1 MSKKTRK
8 IISFFMFLCFSIALI
23 EPFKVQAATI
33 PYAELKIDKDGLKKV
48 YDTLFNES
56 LVKENV
62 KTISKDEAKNHPVA
76 MVKLENG
83 KVAYYV
89 DGKPYY
95 PLAVE
100 TGWWDTRVDNNGKMS
115 YNDPSDVGDDFKDI
129 TDEEWNSYFSD
140 MNNMGFNTV
149 QLMTYWRD
157 WEPVQGQYDFTFL
170 NHVTDLAAQNGLKTE
185 LILFFHSQTDNIP
198 RVMDKF
204 WGYDMD
210 NQEINGKEYSLS
222 MQWGNSLT
230 SAEDIRDYRDR
241 YNQAGIENFIEYWHP
256 EVFKGVTNALEAL
269 GRNFK
274 DSSNIIGYQIGNEEG
289 FNFYVD
295 GGDDKNP
302 YYKEI
307 KKMYES
313 DENNAGKNT
322 DTFRADLIN
331 NLWKAFSNAL
341 HKGDPYK
348 PTTTNIQSGHTE
360 KQGIM
365 YGDFSNDGT
374 TIDFYKSVDMI
385 GSMFYGSAASLYPNL
400 DKVYNTYKTEGI
412 ENTYATGF
420 PILFPTEISGTMND
434 GSVAKQITA
443 QTIARGGQGIG
454 IYCYGEFYD
463 NFEKNGMKYP
473 KPVLGT
479 IETMLQILKDNMDII
494 HSGVPVT
501 KDLTNN
507 IFMEMKSNENI
518 QGKPTLNVLEGI
530 DGKGLGVLHF
540 PGNSNAGNS
549 SPANTNRT
557 ITMALSAKEP
567 GNYKVNIAKTDGT
580 VDVKIV
586 NVQEATGEAEFT
598 IDTTGLD
605 VSYITAEKTDETE
618 IGEGTLES
626 IEIYGKI
633 TKIEYTLNEEF
644 DPTTIKIRAKYSNGL
659 VKLLNGEN
667 EIQFAGFDSEI
678 VGEKTVTAQYQGKE
692 VSFKVFVKESDYY
705 TNMREVASSQL
716 ELLFDGAI
724 DNGDSGNFKA
734 EATDLEKMRSGDAFI
749 EYNFKEKVQLSGID
763 MWTNYGADQGIK
775 KFKVT
780 TLNENGEWVF
790 VKDEDGVL
798 DKEFTLNW
806 TTKVETCEKLGVTF
820 NPVTTSKVRIY
831 VTDVGN
837 TWGSKFAMREIKFTK
852 TKPNVVLEGIEVKA
866 PNKTEYFIG
875 EELNT
880 QGMKVIAKY
889 SDGTSEVLDL
899 ENINISG
906 FTSDVVGEKE
916 ITVSYTEKEIIKKAT
931 FKINVK
937 EIPYLSNFDL
947 FEGYSLDYL
956 FDGKIE
962 GGTSVSFKADN
973 TNLDKMEKEEGWIQ
987 YNFDNKVQLN
997 GIDMWTNYG
1006 SQQGI
1011 LTFKIATLDENGNW
1025 LFIEDKN
1032 DLEKTNGVGKTFTLK
1047 WETKVN
1053 ECEKQGVTF
1062 EPVNTDKV
1070 RIYVLSVAHDW
1081 NEDITGINKFAM
1093 REIKFNTEE
1102 ISVPAPVLDGIE
1114 VKLPNKKEYVVGED
1128 LNLEGMQVIANYSD
1142 GSKEDV
1148 TGKVEVTGY
1157 NGKLAGEQIIT
1168 VKYKEKIAE
1177 FKVIV
1182 KEANLPE
1189 EIVLTGIEVVAPT
1202 KIEYKVGEKL
1212 NLEGMKVIAK
1222 YSNGTVKDIA
1232 LDNLLIS
1239 DLDSTTVGEKI
1250 ITVKYEGKMAEFKVM
1265 VKSEEGSQS
1274 KPSDNNKPSDND
1286 KPLGDNNASNESA
1299 DTDGKDN
1306 INLPATGGSSPV
1318 AIGVLGTIISLAGIF
1333 MIKRKN

>member
-1 MSKKTRK
+1 MSQKTRK
-8 IISFFMFLCFSIALI
+8 IISFFMFLCFSIVLI
-23 EPFKVQAATI
+23 KPFKVQAATI
-33 PYAELKIDKDGLKKV
+33 PYDELKIDKDGLKKV

-56 LVKENV
+56 LAKENV
-62 KTISKDEAKNHPVA
+62 KTISEGEAQSHPVA

-170 NHVTDLAAQNGLKTE
+170 NHVTNLAAQNGLKTE

-230 SAEDIRDYRDR
+230 SAEDIRNHRDR
-241 YNQAGIENFIEYWHP
+241 YNQAGIENFLEYWHP

-274 DSSNIIGYQIGNEEG
+274 DSSNVIGYQIGNEEG

-307 KKMYES
+307 KKMYEA

-479 IETMLQILKDNMDII
+479 IETMLQILKDNIDII

-501 KDLTNN
+501 KELTSN
-507 IFMEMKSNENI
+507 IFMEIKSNENI

-549 SPANTNRT
+549 SPANINRT
-557 ITMALSAKEP
+557 ITIALLAKEP

-586 NVQEATGEAEFT
+586 NVQEANGEAEFT

-633 TKIEYTLNEEF
+633 TKTEYTLNEEF

-667 EIQFAGFDSEI
+667 EIQFVGFDSET
-678 VGEKTVTAQYQGKE
+678 VGEKTVTAQYKGKE

-716 ELLFDGAI
+716 ELLFDGVI

-749 EYNFKEKVQLSGID
+749 EYNFKEKVQLNGID
-763 MWTNYGADQGIK
+763 MWTNYGSDQGIK
-775 KFKVT
+775 KFKVA

-806 TTKVETCEKLGVTF
+806 TTKVEDCEKLGVTF
-820 NPVTTSKVRIY
+820 NHVTTNKVRIY
-831 VTDVGN
+831 VTEVGN
-837 TWGSKFAMREIKFTK
+837 TWGS
-852 TKPNVVLEGIEVKA
+852 
-866 PNKTEYFIG
+866 
-875 EELNT
+875 
-880 QGMKVIAKY
+880 
-889 SDGTSEVLDL
+889 
-899 ENINISG
+899 
-906 FTSDVVGEKE
+906 
-916 ITVSYTEKEIIKKAT
+916 
-931 FKINVK
+931 
-937 EIPYLSNFDL
+937 
-947 FEGYSLDYL
+947 
-956 FDGKIE
+956 
-962 GGTSVSFKADN
+962 
-973 TNLDKMEKEEGWIQ
+973 
-987 YNFDNKVQLN
+987 
-997 GIDMWTNYG
+997 
-1006 SQQGI
+1006 
-1011 LTFKIATLDENGNW
+1011 
-1025 LFIEDKN
+1025 
-1032 DLEKTNGVGKTFTLK
+1032 
-1047 WETKVN
+1047 
-1053 ECEKQGVTF
+1053 
-1062 EPVNTDKV
+1062 
-1070 RIYVLSVAHDW
+1070 
-1081 NEDITGINKFAM
+1081 KFAM

-1114 VKLPNKKEYVVGED
+1114 VKLPNKTEYVVGED
-1128 LNLEGMQVIANYSD
+1128 LNLEGMQVTANYSD

-1157 NGKLAGEQIIT
+1157 NGKLTGEQIIT
-1168 VKYKEKIAE
+1168 VKYQEKIAE
-1177 FKVIV
+1177 FKVTV
-1182 KEANLPE
+1182 KEKSLPE
-1189 EIVLTGIEVVAPT
+1189 EIVLTDIEIIAP
-1202 KIEYKVGEKL
+1202 KKVEYKLGEKL
-1212 NLEGMKVIAK
+1212 NLEGMKVTAK
-1222 YSNGTVKDIA
+1222 YSNGRVKDVA

-1250 ITVKYEGKMAEFKVM
+1250 ITVKYEGKVAEFKVI
-1265 VKSEEGSQS
+1265 VKSEAGSQS
-1274 KPSDNNKPSDND
+1274 KPSDND
-1286 KPLGDNNASNESA
+1286 KPLTDINVSNESA
-1299 DTDGKDN
+1299 DGQSSET
-1306 INLPATGGSSPV
+1306 LPSTGGNSPIAV
-1318 AIGVLGTIISLAGIF
+1318 GLLGTIISLAGVF